1 MQLNR
6 FTQILASYGS
16 QSAHWPLAERD
27 AAIAFVQQHPSA
39 LRLLKQ
45 HERLDRLLAD
55 DKLEPLYDLQAR
67 ILNQVPA
74 SIEEAAIKKASIK
87 KVSLETTALETA
99 MNVSVARGDGL
110 HSRFLSGFLS
120 WLLPA
125 RNTPAM
131 LWRPGLLATI
141 PLVVGIMIGSHLNIS
156 GLDDF
161 DTWDDD
167 DYLLALTLDIL
178 ETNP

>member
-6 FTQILASYGS
+6 FTEILASYGS
-16 QSAHWPLAERD
+16 QSSHWPQAERD
-27 AAIAFVQQHPSA
+27 AAIAFAQQHPSA
-39 LRLLKQ
+39 FGLLKQ
-45 HERLDRLLAD
+45 QESLDRLLAD
-55 DKLEPLYDLQAR
+55 DKLEPLYDLKAR

-74 SIEEAAIKKASIK
+74 SIEEAAIKKASITNA
-87 KVSLETTALETA
+87 SFETAALETA
-99 MNVSVARGDGL
+99 MNVSVARDDGL
-110 HSRFLSGFLS
+110 YSRFLSGFLS

-167 DYLLALTLDIL
+167 DYLLTLTLDIL